1 MLFKIML
8 DKKRA
13 EEREKDAA
21 LCESIFW
28 GVSRAH
34 THTHGGRRV
43 RSALYKLHLYLKGH

>member
-21 LCESIFW
+21 LCESIF
-28 GVSRAH
+28 GASRAH
-34 THTHGGRRV
+34 THTHMEGDAFGLRFINCICI
-43 RSALYKLHLYLKGH
+43 